1 MIKMNQ
7 AHYRKVFNKGFTL
20 VETLLVVSILVMIS
34 FAFYAFQRDIFS
46 LNESLSRNLTAQDEA
61 RRALKFM
68 IYEIRVASPSS
79 LGSYALSQVATS
91 SFVFYANIDDDSLKE
106 RVRYFVEDSTLKR
119 GVIKPS
125 GSPPTY
131 DLESEEF
138 VDLVH
143 NLANGTTS
151 VFSYYD
157 EDYDGTTSPL
167 SEPVDATLVRL
178 VKIFFIVD
186 GGVQGSTT
194 PLTFTTQV
202 QMRNLKDN
210 L

>member
-1 MIKMNQ
+1 MTKFYP
-7 AHYRKVFNKGFTL
+7 AHYRKTSKQGFTL
-20 VETLLVVSILVMIS
+20 VETLLVISIFVMIS

-46 LNESLSRNLTAQDEA
+46 LNERLSRNLTAQDEA

-68 IYEIRVASPSS
+68 ISEIRVASPSS
-79 LGSYALSQVATS
+79 VGSYALSQVATS
-91 SFVFYANIDDDSLKE
+91 SFTFYANIDNDTLKE

-125 GSPPTY
+125 GSPPIY
-131 DLESEEF
+131 NLESEEF
-138 VDLVH
+138 IELVHDLV
-143 NLANGTTS
+143 NGTTS

-157 EDYDGTTSPL
+157 EGYDGTTPAL

-178 VKIFFIVD
+178 VKIFFAVS
-186 GGVQGSTT
+186 GGAQATTT